1 MREERK
7 GEELRAQDR
16 AHLDRRWQEDM
27 AWLELS
33 GNVPAR
39 QEGSGRGPMASF
51 ESNPILWTIV
61 VLALGGAA
69 FLLVTGLL
77 F

>member
-1 MREERK
+1 
-7 GEELRAQDR
+7 
-16 AHLDRRWQEDM
+16 
-27 AWLELS
+27 
-33 GNVPAR
+33 
-39 QEGSGRGPMASF
+39 MASF

-61 VLALGGAA
+61 VLVLGGAA